1 MEEYKMSMPERFL
14 KVLIAPGEAFRVVVD
29 DPRILWPGLIIIS
42 ISLLLT
48 ILAIP
53 ELKQYTT
60 ETLVASGKSLD
71 QIALAM
77 KIVVPGALVGTIL
90 AMPVVWLAQ
99 TGILALYNQFSVGEA
114 RFKQLFAVAIFSGV
128 PSIVKAVIST
138 GLIKTMGYK
147 ASLQVSTSLALFLG
161 TANQTSFLYRLLGQ
175 IELFSIW
182 GLVLLI
188 LGSSL
193 AMKKKGKGL
202 AIYLVTIWLIYVV
215 VMTLVVKTP
224 AV

>member
-1 MEEYKMSMPERFL
+1 MEENKMSMPERFL
-14 KVLIAPGEAFRVVVD
+14 KVLTAPGEAFRVIVD
-29 DPRILWPGLIIIS
+29 DPRILGPGLIIIS
-42 ISLLLT
+42 ISLLLS
-48 ILAIP
+48 ILTIP
-53 ELKQYTT
+53 ELKQYTS
-60 ETLVASGKSLD
+60 ETLVAGGKSLD

-77 KIVVPGALVGTIL
+77 KFVVPGALIGTVL
-90 AMPVVWLAQ
+90 AMPMVWLVQA
-99 TGILALYNQFSVGEA
+99 GMLALYNQFSVGQA

-128 PSIVKAVIST
+128 PSIIKAVIST

-147 ASLQVSTSLALFLG
+147 AALQVSTSLALFLG

-182 GLVLLI
+182 GWVLLI

-193 AMKKKGKGL
+193 AMKKKVGSL
-202 AIYLVTIWLIYVV
+202 AIFLGTIWLLYVV
-215 VMTLVVKTP
+215 VMALLVKPP